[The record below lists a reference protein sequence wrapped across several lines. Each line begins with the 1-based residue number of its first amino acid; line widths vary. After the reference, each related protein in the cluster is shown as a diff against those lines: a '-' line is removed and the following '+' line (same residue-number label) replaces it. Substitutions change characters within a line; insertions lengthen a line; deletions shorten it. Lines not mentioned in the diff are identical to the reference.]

1 MPKDREYE
9 TLLSQYNIL
18 VAKYRD
24 LSEQMRVKT
33 DQMVK
38 YETEHDIIEKHARE
52 LCEMILAKNRSEM
65 VLGNNRTWHSFST
78 DELIA
83 KAKQGF
89 VAYNQEKTEVL
100 NQVMAI
106 SERRGQELDSL
117 KDQIARTINS
127 GGFGGLS
134 ADQMLQ
140 QAKEESQRKAA
151 IEKTPA
157 ATQAAIKSGAVT
169 CIVEED
175 EDIDADETEAIQEMM
190 NIGTEAKLSTAKAA
204 VKRSEEKVNKMKEAQ
219 RKSVL
224 LHTVDLNQITGEWT
238 EIQWFIFE
246 QMGRTGISRVKDI
259 TDLCIARF
267 GANQKTAIQ
276 RGLYKMKDQK
286 VVDYKAISL
295 PHSKKL
301 TLYYLLD
308 AGKLIFQAKYNADPA
323 PSELEK
329 VVKEHDNPEHGFG
342 IMDLKTVLEEKG
354 KYESISAY
362 TRNKPFDVVV
372 GERNYQYIPDLICKT
387 KKFTDYY
394 EYEIGK
400 TAQTDFNL
408 KCSKMCQVTKY
419 LNFVTPNQASA
430 KRVKAQVD
438 AWIESRGVKSLK
450 GITVR
455 ISTVEVIAQQDKWL
469 VQYSLSTGAE
479 PTENAFGS

>member
-18 VAKYRD
+18 VAKHRD
-24 LSEQMRVKT
+24 QSEQMRVKT
-33 DQMVK
+33 EQMAK
-38 YETEHDIIEKHARE
+38 YEAEHDIIEKHARE

-100 NQVMAI
+100 NKIMSIA
-106 SERRGQELDSL
+106 ETRGQELDSL
-117 KDQIARTINS
+117 KDQIARMMVS
-127 GGFGGLS
+127 GNVAAMS
-134 ADQMLQ
+134 AEQMLQ
-140 QAKEESQRKAA
+140 LAKEESQRKAA

-157 ATQAAIKSGAVT
+157 ATQAAIKAGTVT
-169 CIVEED
+169 CVIEEEGDVD
-175 EDIDADETEAIQEMM
+175 EEETEAIQHMM
-190 NIGTEAKLSTAKAA
+190 NIGTEARLSSAKAA
-204 VKRSEEKVNKMKEAQ
+204 VRRSEKKVELIKNAKQ
-219 RKSVL
+219 NSIL
-224 LHTVDLNQITGEWT
+224 LHSVDLNEITKEWN
-238 EIQWFIFE
+238 EIQWFIVE

-259 TDLCIARF
+259 TGLCISHF

-276 RGLYKMKDQK
+276 RSLYRLKDQR
-286 VVDYKAISL
+286 VVDYLAITL

-301 TLYYLLD
+301 TLYFLLD
-308 AGKLIFQAKYNADPA
+308 GGKLIFERQFSATPA
-323 PSELEK
+323 PSEIDK
-329 VVKEHDNPEHGFG
+329 VVREHDNPEHGFG
-342 IMDLKTVLEEKG
+342 IMDLKTVLEEKE
-354 KYESISAY
+354 KYESVSAY
-362 TRNKPFDVVV
+362 TRNKPFDVSI
-372 GERNYQYIPDLICKT
+372 GGRAYQYIPDLICKT

-394 EYEIGK
+394 EYEVGK

-419 LNFVTPNQASA
+419 LNFVTPNQSSA
-430 KRVKAQVD
+430 KHVKSQVD

-455 ISTVEVIAQQDKWL
+455 ISTVEILAQQDKWL
-469 VQYSLSTGAE
+469 VIYTLSSGAE
-479 PTENAFGS
+479 PVENAFGT